1 MRGPRA
7 GVVETAKAMSRSRL
21 TAGTSGNVSVRTN
34 KGMLITPSGVPYEAL
49 KPKSIVAVSADGQ
62 ARGALRP
69 SSEWRFH
76 LGIYAA
82 HPEANAIVHTHSDYA
97 TALACTGR
105 GIPAFHYMVA
115 VAGGRDIPCAPYA
128 TFGTEEL
135 AENAVRVL
143 EERRACLLANHG
155 QIALGETP
163 AAALKLAEEVETLAR
178 HYVFALSIGD
188 VAVLDDAEM
197 DRVLE
202 RFEGYGKQ

>member
-21 TAGTSGNVSVRTN
+21 TAGTSGNVSVRTK

-163 AAALKLAEEVETLAR
+163 AAALKLAEEVEALAR

-202 RFEGYGKQ
+202 RFEG